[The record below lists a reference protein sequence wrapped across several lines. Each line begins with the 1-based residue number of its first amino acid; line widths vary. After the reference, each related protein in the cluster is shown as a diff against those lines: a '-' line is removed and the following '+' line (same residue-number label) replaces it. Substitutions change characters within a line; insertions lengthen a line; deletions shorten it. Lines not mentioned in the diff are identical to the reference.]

1 MDNFIPFPDKI
12 IVLPQ
17 TAEVEWRDKGDE
29 EFGLVVK
36 IGKDVKFVKV
46 GDILHFKMRGAD
58 ELKLD
63 DKRYYVVGNC
73 PEFIS
78 GVVRA
83 KKEKPVVAE

>member
-1 MDNFIPFPDKI
+1 MNNFIPYYDKI
-12 IVLPQ
+12 VILPQ
-17 TAEVEWRDKGDE
+17 TADVEWRDKGDE

-36 IGKDVKFVKV
+36 IGAKVKNVKV

-63 DKRYYVVGNC
+63 DKRYYIVADR

-78 GVVRA
+78 GVVR
-83 KKEKPVVAE
+83 KSPVAE